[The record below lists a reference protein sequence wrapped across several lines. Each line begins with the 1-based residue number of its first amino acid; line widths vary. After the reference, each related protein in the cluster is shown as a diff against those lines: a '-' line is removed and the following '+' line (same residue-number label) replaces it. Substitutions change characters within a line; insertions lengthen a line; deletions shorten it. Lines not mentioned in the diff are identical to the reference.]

1 MFELKYAILMLS
13 LLELFVTRGIYF
25 LDLMNGMHRV
35 ESDNSVDADEP
46 IMKHMMEGGVT
57 ILKQKERK
65 KQVTIFTR
73 YRTMLRIIH
82 NIRFYHLTEPFLKSF
97 FLCTYVYNSYEY
109 VQFNSNKTMITVIF
123 KIFMHRTANL

>member
-73 YRTMLRIIH
+73 YRVHTMLRIIKGGSSTGAPGA
-82 NIRFYHLTEPFLKSF
+82 RPP
-97 FLCTYVYNSYEY
+97 V
-109 VQFNSNKTMITVIF
+109 
-123 KIFMHRTANL
+123 